1 MATST
6 KIPTHAKKRGK
17 SALPETKER
26 NVALVRERGLDTS
39 DYANAA
45 LIDPDKPLTDKQK
58 GFVKFWAAGESLMS
72 AAYKAGYDESSL
84 TYAYR
89 LAKQPNVLK
98 LYEEEKRLYEEAS
111 NMSRKKVMD
120 MLVEAYDMAKLMA
133 EPASMVGAAREIG
146 KMCGYYEPVAKKV
159 DITVNGKALT
169 KRLDQMS
176 DEDLAKMIAEGMG
189 AIAALEA
196 DQDDQDDD
204 E

>member
-1 MATST
+1 MVT
-6 KIPTHAKKRGK
+6 KTQALKFPKKRGK
-17 SALPETKER
+17 DALPETKER
-26 NVALVRERGLDTS
+26 NVALVRARGIDTS

-45 LIDPDKPLTDKQK
+45 LIDPSKPLTEMQRA
-58 GFVKFWAAGESLMS
+58 FVKNWAAGDSLM
-72 AAYKAGYDESSL
+72 AAAKRAGYDDKSL

-98 LYEEEKRLYEEAS
+98 LYEEEKRLYEEAAQ
-111 NMSRKKVMD
+111 MSRKKVMD

-133 EPASMVGAAREIG
+133 EPASMVSAAREIG

-169 KRLDQMS
+169 KRLDAMS
-176 DEDLAKMIAEGMG
+176 DEDLAKMIAEGMS
-189 AIAALEA
+189 AIAALESETE
-196 DQDDQDDD
+196 DD

>member
-133 EPASMVGAAREIG
+133 EPASMVSAAREIG

-196 DQDDQDDD
+196 ETEDDD

>member
-196 DQDDQDDD
+196 ETEDDD

>member
-1 MATST
+1 MAPPT

-26 NVALVRERGLDTS
+26 NIALVR
-39 DYANAA
+39 NAINTGTNEGA
-45 LIDPDKPLTDKQK
+45 MQIDPDKPLTEMQRS
-58 GFVKFWAAGESLMS
+58 FVKFWASGESLM
-72 AAYKAGYDESSL
+72 AAAKRAGYDDKSL

-133 EPASMVGAAREIG
+133 EPASMVSAAREIG

-169 KRLDQMS
+169 KRLDAMS

-196 DQDDQDDD
+196 DQDD

>member
-1 MATST
+1 MTPT
-6 KIPTHAKKRGK
+6 KIPRSAKKRGK
-17 SALPETKER
+17 QATEETKAR
-26 NVALVRERGLDTS
+26 NIAVARTAINTGSYEGAES
-39 DYANAA
+39 
-45 LIDPDKPLTDKQK
+45 IDPDKPLTEMQRS
-58 GFVKFWAAGESLMS
+58 FVKHWAAGESLM
-72 AAYKAGYDESSL
+72 AAAKRAGYDDKSL

-196 DQDDQDDD
+196 ETEDDD

>member
-1 MATST
+1 MAASKPATT
-6 KIPTHAKKRGK
+6 KVHRKRGVNAGAEVQALRLEENRTEYK
-17 SALPETKER
+17 SLTNMKTAEL
-26 NVALVRERGLDTS
+26 ALVGD
-39 DYANAA
+39 DFV
-45 LIDPDKPLTDKQK
+45 LTDKAK
-58 GFVKFWAAGESLMS
+58 AFVKFWAQGESIHTAS
-72 AAYKAGYDESSL
+72 ERAGYTDGGS
-84 TYAYR
+84 YAYR
-89 LAKQPNVLK
+89 LIHVPKVKAM
-98 LYEEEKRLYEEAS
+98 YAEEKRLYEEAS

-133 EPASMVGAAREIG
+133 EPASMVSAAREIG

-196 DQDDQDDD
+196 ETEDDD

>member
-1 MATST
+1 MTPT
-6 KIPTHAKKRGK
+6 KIPRSAKKRGK
-17 SALPETKER
+17 QATEETKSR
-26 NVALVRERGLDTS
+26 NIALVRNAINTGTS
-39 DYANAA
+39 EGAMQ
-45 LIDPDKPLTDKQK
+45 IDPDKPLTEMQRS
-58 GFVKFWAAGESLMS
+58 FVKFWASGESLM
-72 AAYKAGYDESSL
+72 AAAKRAGYDDKSL

-133 EPASMVGAAREIG
+133 EPASMVSAAREIG

-169 KRLDQMS
+169 KRLDAMS

-196 DQDDQDDD
+196 DQDDD

>member
-1 MATST
+1 MATKT
-6 KIPTHAKKRGK
+6 TAPKIPRHAKKRGQQ
-17 SALPETKER
+17 ATEETKER
-26 NVALVRERGLDTS
+26 NISLVRTATNTGTYEGAES
-39 DYANAA
+39 
-45 LIDPDKPLTDKQK
+45 IDPDKPLTEMQRA
-58 GFVKFWAAGESLMS
+58 FVRNWAAGESLM
-72 AAYKAGYDESSL
+72 AAAKRAGYDDKSL

-89 LAKQPNVLK
+89 LARQPNVLK

-111 NMSRKKVMD
+111 QMSRKKVMD

-169 KRLDQMS
+169 KRLDAMS
-176 DEDLAKMIAEGMG
+176 DEDLAKMIAEGMT

-196 DQDDQDDD
+196 DKDDD

>member
-133 EPASMVGAAREIG
+133 EPASMVSAAREIG

-169 KRLDQMS
+169 KRLDAMS

-196 DQDDQDDD
+196 DQEDD